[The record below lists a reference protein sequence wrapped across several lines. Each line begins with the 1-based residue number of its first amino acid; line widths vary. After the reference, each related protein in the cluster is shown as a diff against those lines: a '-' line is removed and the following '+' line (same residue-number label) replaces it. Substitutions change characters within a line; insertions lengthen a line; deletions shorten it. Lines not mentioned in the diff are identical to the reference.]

1 MAPIPIESLSQLATR
16 RLPMRISH
24 RSWAWR
30 LLMFAIESPQQQ
42 SELMSAATSGSEQM
56 LNKVPQ
62 LTIYFW
68 IIKIMATTVGET
80 VADMLAV
87 KLKLGLA
94 LASLV
99 VGAMLLIALYVQF
112 RSRKYLPAFYWL
124 AVVLISVAGT
134 LITDSLV
141 DKLGVP
147 LWVTTV
153 VFTVALCLTFVA
165 WYTVEKSLSVHT
177 IQTTRREIFYWSAIL
192 FTFTLGTA
200 GGDLLSEGA
209 HLGYLVSGLLFA
221 GSIALV
227 ALLYYKAGLN
237 AVLAFWFAYILTRP
251 LGASLGDL
259 LSQPKANGGLGLGT
273 VVTSVAFLVVIVGL
287 VIFRSHRLNDPQR
300 PTASAS

>member
-1 MAPIPIESLSQLATR
+1 MN
-16 RLPMRISH
+16 
-24 RSWAWR
+24 
-30 LLMFAIESPQQQ
+30 
-42 SELMSAATSGSEQM
+42 AATPGNEQM

-87 KLKLGLA
+87 KLNLGLVI
-94 LASLV
+94 ASVV
-99 VGAMLLIALYVQF
+99 VGVMLLIALYVQF

-134 LITDSLV
+134 LITDNLV
-141 DKLGVP
+141 ENLGVP

-153 VFTVALCLTFVA
+153 VFTVALCLTFAA
-165 WYTVEKSLSVHT
+165 WYAVEKSLSVHT
-177 IQTTRREIFYWSAIL
+177 IQTTRRELFYWAAIL

-209 HLGYLVSGLLFA
+209 HLGYLYSGLLFA

-227 ALLYYKAGLN
+227 TLLYYKAGLN
-237 AVLAFWFAYILTRP
+237 AVMAFWIAYILTRP

-259 LSQPKANGGLGLGT
+259 LSQPKSNGGLGLGT
-273 VVTSVAFLVVIVGL
+273 IVTSVAFLVVIVGL

-300 PTASAS
+300 L

>member
-1 MAPIPIESLSQLATR
+1 MN
-16 RLPMRISH
+16 
-24 RSWAWR
+24 
-30 LLMFAIESPQQQ
+30 
-42 SELMSAATSGSEQM
+42 AATPGNEQM

-87 KLKLGLA
+87 KLNLGLVI
-94 LASLV
+94 ASVV
-99 VGAMLLIALYVQF
+99 VGVMLLIALYVQF

-134 LITDSLV
+134 LITDNLV
-141 DKLGVP
+141 ENLGVP

-165 WYTVEKSLSVHT
+165 WYAVEKSLSVHT
-177 IQTTRREIFYWSAIL
+177 IQTTRRELFYWAAIL

-209 HLGYLVSGLLFA
+209 HLGYLYSGLLFA

-227 ALLYYKAGLN
+227 TLLYYKAGLN
-237 AVLAFWFAYILTRP
+237 AVMAFWIAYILTRP

-259 LSQPKANGGLGLGT
+259 LSQPKSNGGLGLGT
-273 VVTSVAFLVVIVGL
+273 IVTSVAFLVVIVGL

-300 PTASAS
+300 L

>member
-1 MAPIPIESLSQLATR
+1 
-16 RLPMRISH
+16 
-24 RSWAWR
+24 
-30 LLMFAIESPQQQ
+30 MF
-42 SELMSAATSGSEQM
+42 
-56 LNKVPQ
+56 NKVPQ

-80 VADMLAV
+80 IADMLAV
-87 KLKLGLA
+87 KLNLGLV
-94 LASLV
+94 LAFGV
-99 VGAMLLIALYVQF
+99 VGAMLLIALFVQF
-112 RSRKYLPAFYWL
+112 RSRKYLPSFYWM

-147 LWVTTV
+147 LWVTTG

-165 WYTVEKSLSVHT
+165 WYAVEKSLSVHT
-177 IQTTRREIFYWSAIL
+177 IQTTRRELFYWSAIL

-227 ALLYYKAGLN
+227 TLLYYKAGLN
-237 AVLAFWFAYILTRP
+237 SVLAFWLAYILTRP

-273 VVTSVAFLVVIVGL
+273 VLTSVAFLVVIVGL
-287 VIFRSHRLNDPQR
+287 VIFRSHRLNDPHS
-300 PTASAS
+300 PAAA

>member
-1 MAPIPIESLSQLATR
+1 MN
-16 RLPMRISH
+16 
-24 RSWAWR
+24 
-30 LLMFAIESPQQQ
+30 
-42 SELMSAATSGSEQM
+42 AATSANEQM

-87 KLKLGLA
+87 KLNLGLV
-94 LASLV
+94 LASVV
-99 VGAMLLIALYVQF
+99 VGVMLLIALFVQLRSSKYV
-112 RSRKYLPAFYWL
+112 PAIYWV

-134 LITDSLV
+134 LITDNLV
-141 DKLGVP
+141 ENLGVP

-165 WYTVEKSLSVHT
+165 WYAVEKSLSVHT
-177 IQTTRREIFYWSAIL
+177 IQTTRRELFYWSAIL

-227 ALLYYKAGLN
+227 TLLYYKMGLN
-237 AVLAFWFAYILTRP
+237 DVVAFWIAYILTRP

-259 LSQPKANGGLGLGT
+259 LSQPHSAGGLGLGT
-273 VVTSVAFLVVIVGL
+273 VVTSVAFLAVILGL
-287 VIFRSHRLNDPQR
+287 VIFRSYRLDDPQR
-300 PTASAS
+300 PAAA

>member
-1 MAPIPIESLSQLATR
+1 
-16 RLPMRISH
+16 
-24 RSWAWR
+24 
-30 LLMFAIESPQQQ
+30 
-42 SELMSAATSGSEQM
+42 M

-80 VADMLAV
+80 IADMLSV
-87 KLKLGLA
+87 KLNLGLA

-99 VGAMLLIALYVQF
+99 VGAMLVVALIVQF
-112 RSRKYLPAFYWL
+112 RSRRYLPAFYWL

-153 VFTVALCLTFVA
+153 VFTVALCLTFAA
-165 WYTVEKSLSVHT
+165 WYAVEKSLSVHT
-177 IQTTRREIFYWSAIL
+177 IQTTRRELFYWSAIL

-209 HLGYLVSGLLFA
+209 HLGYLVSALLFA
-221 GSIALV
+221 GAIALV
-227 ALLYYKAGLN
+227 TLLYYKAGLN
-237 AVLAFWFAYILTRP
+237 DVLAFWIAYILTRP

-287 VIFRSHRLNDPQR
+287 VIFRSHQVSESRR
-300 PTASAS
+300 VAAG

>member
-1 MAPIPIESLSQLATR
+1 
-16 RLPMRISH
+16 
-24 RSWAWR
+24 
-30 LLMFAIESPQQQ
+30 
-42 SELMSAATSGSEQM
+42 MSAATSGSEQM

-124 AVVLISVAGT
+124 AVVLISVTGT

-177 IQTTRREIFYWSAIL
+177 IQTTRREIFYWLAIL

-227 ALLYYKAGLN
+227 TLLYYKAGLN

>member
-1 MAPIPIESLSQLATR
+1 
-16 RLPMRISH
+16 
-24 RSWAWR
+24 
-30 LLMFAIESPQQQ
+30 
-42 SELMSAATSGSEQM
+42 M

-165 WYTVEKSLSVHT
+165 WYAVEKSLSVHT

-209 HLGYLVSGLLFA
+209 HLGYLVSALLFA
-221 GSIALV
+221 SSIALV
-227 ALLYYKAGLN
+227 ALLYYKVGLN
-237 AVLAFWFAYILTRP
+237 AVLAFWLAYILTRP

-259 LSQPKANGGLGLGT
+259 LSQPKANGGLALGT
-273 VVTSVAFLVVIVGL
+273 IVTSVAFLVVIVGL
-287 VIFRSHRLNDPQR
+287 VIFRSHRLNNPQL
-300 PTASAS
+300 PAASAS

>member
-30 LLMFAIESPQQQ
+30 LLIPANESPQQQ

-177 IQTTRREIFYWSAIL
+177 IQTTRREIFYWLAIL

-227 ALLYYKAGLN
+227 TLLYYKAGLN

>member
-1 MAPIPIESLSQLATR
+1 MKAT
-16 RLPMRISH
+16 
-24 RSWAWR
+24 
-30 LLMFAIESPQQQ
+30 
-42 SELMSAATSGSEQM
+42 TSGNEKM

-80 VADMLAV
+80 FADMLAV
-87 KLKLGLA
+87 KLKLGLV
-94 LASLV
+94 LSSVV
-99 VGAMLLIALYVQF
+99 VGVMLLIALVVQF
-112 RSRKYLPAFYWL
+112 RSRRYLPAFYWL

-153 VFTVALCLTFVA
+153 VFTIALCLTFVV
-165 WYTVEKSLSVHT
+165 WYAVEKSLSVHT
-177 IQTTRREIFYWSAIL
+177 IQTTRRELFYWSAIL

-200 GGDLLSEGA
+200 GGDLLSEGV
-209 HLGYLVSGLLFA
+209 HLGYLVSGLVFA

-227 ALLYYKAGLN
+227 TLLYYKAGLN
-237 AVLAFWFAYILTRP
+237 AVLAFWIAYILTRP

-259 LSQPKANGGLGLGT
+259 LSQAKADGGLGLGT
-273 VVTSVAFLVVIVGL
+273 VVTSVAFLAVIVVL
-287 VIFRSHRLNDPQR
+287 VMFRSHRLNDPQ
-300 PTASAS
+300 PAAPH

>member
-1 MAPIPIESLSQLATR
+1 MNAL
-16 RLPMRISH
+16 
-24 RSWAWR
+24 
-30 LLMFAIESPQQQ
+30 
-42 SELMSAATSGSEQM
+42 TSGNEQM

-80 VADMLAV
+80 VADLLAV
-87 KLKLGLA
+87 KLNLGLA
-94 LASLV
+94 LSSLV
-99 VGAMLLIALYVQF
+99 VGAMLLIALFVQF

-141 DKLGVP
+141 EKLGVA

-165 WYTVEKSLSVHT
+165 WYAVEKSLSVHT
-177 IQTTRREIFYWSAIL
+177 IQTTRRELFYWAAIL

-209 HLGYLVSGLLFA
+209 HLGYLYSGLLFA

-227 ALLYYKAGLN
+227 TLLYYKVGLD
-237 AVLAFWFAYILTRP
+237 AVVAFWIAYILTRP

-259 LSQPKANGGLGLGT
+259 LSQPKSNGGLGLGT
-273 VVTSVAFLVVIVGL
+273 LVTSVGFLVVIVGL
-287 VIFRSHRLNDPQR
+287 VIFRSHRLNDP
-300 PTASAS
+300 

>member
-1 MAPIPIESLSQLATR
+1 MNA
-16 RLPMRISH
+16 
-24 RSWAWR
+24 
-30 LLMFAIESPQQQ
+30 
-42 SELMSAATSGSEQM
+42 AATDNEQM

-80 VADMLAV
+80 VADMLSV
-87 KLKLGLA
+87 KLNLGLA

-99 VGAMLLIALYVQF
+99 VGTMLVIALIIQF
-112 RSRKYLPAFYWL
+112 RSRKYLPAYYWL

-147 LWVTTV
+147 LWITTV
-153 VFTVALCLTFVA
+153 VFTVALCLTFAA
-165 WYTVEKSLSVHT
+165 WYAVEKSLSVHT
-177 IQTTRREIFYWSAIL
+177 IQTTRRELFYWSAIL

-209 HLGYLVSGLLFA
+209 HLGYLVSALLFA
-221 GSIALV
+221 GAIALV
-227 ALLYYKAGLN
+227 TLLYYKAGLN
-237 AVLAFWFAYILTRP
+237 DVLAFWIAYILTRP

-259 LSQPKANGGLGLGT
+259 LSQPKANGGLGMGT

-287 VIFRSHRLNDPQR
+287 VIFRSHQVNDSR
-300 PTASAS
+300 RVAAA

>member
-1 MAPIPIESLSQLATR
+1 MN
-16 RLPMRISH
+16 
-24 RSWAWR
+24 
-30 LLMFAIESPQQQ
+30 
-42 SELMSAATSGSEQM
+42 AATSGNEPM

-80 VADMLAV
+80 IADMLAV
-87 KLKLGLA
+87 KFNLGLGLA
-94 LASLV
+94 SIV
-99 VGAMLLIALYVQF
+99 VGVMLLIALFVQF

-141 DKLGVP
+141 ETLGVP

-153 VFTVALCLTFVA
+153 VFTVALCVTFIT
-165 WYTVEKSLSVHT
+165 WYLVEKSLSVHT

-209 HLGYLVSGLLFA
+209 NLGYLVSGLLFA
-221 GSIALV
+221 GTIALV
-227 ALLYYKAGLN
+227 TLLYYKAGLN
-237 AVLAFWFAYILTRP
+237 AVLAFWLAYIVTRP

-259 LSQPKANGGLGLGT
+259 LSQPTSNGGLGLGT
-273 VVTSVAFLVVIVGL
+273 VVTSVAFVIVIVGL
-287 VIFRSHRLNDPQR
+287 VIFRSDQLNEEKTPA
-300 PTASAS
+300 TA

>member
-1 MAPIPIESLSQLATR
+1 
-16 RLPMRISH
+16 
-24 RSWAWR
+24 
-30 LLMFAIESPQQQ
+30 
-42 SELMSAATSGSEQM
+42 M

-80 VADMLAV
+80 VADLLAV
-87 KLKLGLA
+87 KLHLGLV
-94 LASLV
+94 LASVV
-99 VGAMLLIALYVQF
+99 VGVMLLTALFVQLRAHKYV
-112 RSRKYLPAFYWL
+112 PTIYWV

-134 LITDSLV
+134 LITDNLV
-141 DKLGVP
+141 ENLGVP

-153 VFTVALCLTFVA
+153 VFAVALGLTFVA
-165 WYTVEKSLSVHT
+165 WYVVEKSLSVHT
-177 IQTTRREIFYWSAIL
+177 IKTTRRELFYWSAIL

-209 HLGYLVSGLLFA
+209 HLGYLYSGLLFA

-227 ALLYYKAGLN
+227 TLLYYKFSLN
-237 AVLAFWFAYILTRP
+237 AVVAFWIAYILTRP

-273 VVTSVAFLVVIVGL
+273 VVTSVVFLAVIVGL
-287 VIFRSHRLNDPQR
+287 VIFRSHRLNDPER
-300 PTASAS
+300 PAAAAA

>member
-1 MAPIPIESLSQLATR
+1 MN
-16 RLPMRISH
+16 
-24 RSWAWR
+24 
-30 LLMFAIESPQQQ
+30 
-42 SELMSAATSGSEQM
+42 AATPGNEQM

-87 KLKLGLA
+87 KLNLGLVI
-94 LASLV
+94 ASVV
-99 VGAMLLIALYVQF
+99 VGVMLLIALYVQF

-134 LITDSLV
+134 LITDNLV
-141 DKLGVP
+141 ENLGVP

-165 WYTVEKSLSVHT
+165 WYAVEKSLSVHT
-177 IQTTRREIFYWSAIL
+177 IQTTRRELFYWAAIL

-209 HLGYLVSGLLFA
+209 HLGYLYSGLLFA

-227 ALLYYKAGLN
+227 TLLYYKAGLN
-237 AVLAFWFAYILTRP
+237 AVMAFWIAYILTRP

-259 LSQPKANGGLGLGT
+259 LSQPKSNGGLGLGT
-273 VVTSVAFLVVIVGL
+273 IVTSVAFLVVIVGL
-287 VIFRSHRLNDPQR
+287 VIFRSQTLNDPQR
-300 PTASAS
+300 L

>member
-1 MAPIPIESLSQLATR
+1 MN
-16 RLPMRISH
+16 
-24 RSWAWR
+24 
-30 LLMFAIESPQQQ
+30 
-42 SELMSAATSGSEQM
+42 AATSGNEQM

-87 KLKLGLA
+87 KLKLGLV
-94 LASLV
+94 LASLA
-99 VGAMLLIALYVQF
+99 VGAMLLIALWVQF
-112 RSRKYLPAFYWL
+112 RSRKYVPAVYWL

-134 LITDSLV
+134 LITDNLV
-141 DKLGVP
+141 ETLGVP
-147 LWVTTV
+147 LWITTA
-153 VFTVALCLTFVA
+153 VFTVALGLTFVA
-165 WYTVEKSLSVHT
+165 WYAVENSLSVHT
-177 IQTTRREIFYWSAIL
+177 IKTTRRELFYWAAIL

-221 GSIALV
+221 GTIALV
-227 ALLYYKAGLN
+227 TLLYYKAGLN
-237 AVLAFWFAYILTRP
+237 DVLAFWLAYIVTRP

-273 VVTSVAFLVVIVGL
+273 VVTSAAFLVVIVGL
-287 VIFRSHRLNDPQR
+287 VIFRSRRLHDPQ
-300 PTASAS
+300 SAADT